1 MDFFFIQMT
10 DPQFGMFAALSG
22 MDETRILDLRRQLGW
37 KIRQTPKTTGFAY
50 ETALYEKAIAVAN
63 RLNPAFVVMCGDMVQ
78 DEDDPSQLAE
88 LRRITGRLDPHIPI
102 HWAAGNRDVGNKPT
116 QESLARYRERFGED
130 QYCFEYGGSSFIVLN
145 NCVSFDDSLVAP
157 EWDRQVGFLRTS
169 LKEAQD
175 TGSTHLVVFTHYPMY
190 AQHRDEEDSWA
201 VIPREKRWV
210 LLDLFEAHG
219 VSAVFSGH
227 WHRNN
232 CVAHGGIQMVTSAP
246 VGYPLGDDPS
256 GIRIVKVYPDRIEHQ
271 YYGLDATPDTV
282 G

>member
-63 RLNPAFVVMCGDMVQ
+63 RLNPAFVVVCGDMVQ

-102 HWAAGNRDVGNKPT
+102 HWVAGNRDVGNTPT
-116 QESLARYRERFGED
+116 HDSLARYRERFGED
-130 QYCFEYGGSSFIVLN
+130 QYCFEYGGSSFIVFN
-145 NCVSFDDSLVAP
+145 SCVSFDDSLVAP
-157 EWDRQVGFLRTS
+157 EWDRQLRFLRTS

-175 TGSTHLVVFTHYPMY
+175 TGSTHIVVFTHHPMY
-190 AQHRDEEDSWA
+190 AQHRDEDDSWA
-201 VIPREKRWV
+201 VIPREKRCV
-210 LLDLFEAHG
+210 LLDLFEAHA

-232 CVAHGGIQMVTSAP
+232 CVAHGGIQMVASAP
-246 VGYPLGDDPS
+246 VGHPSGDDPS